1 MITTITDIVS
11 AVRSKER
18 F

>member
-1 MITTITDIVS
+1 MITTNTDIVS